1 MNKVV
6 SEIGSI
12 INVYKSCA
20 EQINGWFLCNG
31 NTSLKWQCG
40 SMDKVNISIKIL
52 LIASSSKQNEK
63 LQPGR

>member
-1 MNKVV
+1 MDQVV

-40 SMDKVNISIKIL
+40 SMDKVNISI
-52 LIASSSKQNEK
+52 
-63 LQPGR
+63 